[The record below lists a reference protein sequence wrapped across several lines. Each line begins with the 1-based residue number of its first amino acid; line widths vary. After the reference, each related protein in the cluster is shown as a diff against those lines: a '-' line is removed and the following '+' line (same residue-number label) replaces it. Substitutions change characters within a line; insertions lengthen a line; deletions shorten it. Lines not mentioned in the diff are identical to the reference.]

1 MRRDVALT
9 RLSSIT
15 AAIGVATIVAV
26 GALGI
31 YVGKALPGHHAG
43 STPGTSATSGT
54 SGTGGQGSGA
64 SSSQSSLNPPSTA
77 TQGAPAPAPVTSG
90 SS

>member
-1 MRRDVALT
+1 MRRDGALT

-15 AAIGVATIVAV
+15 AAVGVATIAAV

-43 STPGTSATSGT
+43 SITGTSATSGT
-54 SGTGGQGSGA
+54 SAPGAGT
-64 SSSQSSLNPPSTA
+64 SSSQSSLNPPSTP
-77 TQGAPAPAPVTSG
+77 TQAAPAAAPVTSG

>member
-1 MRRDVALT
+1 MRRDSALT

-15 AAIGVATIVAV
+15 TGIGIAIMVAV

-31 YVGKALPGHHAG
+31 YVGKALPGHHAA
-43 STPGTSATSGT
+43 STAGTSAATSGNT
-54 SGTGGQGSGA
+54 GSGSGVSGA
-64 SSSQSSLNPPSTA
+64 QSSLNPPSTA
-77 TQGAPAPAPVTSG
+77 TQSAPAPAPVTSG